1 MKVPGHI
8 AVIMDG
14 NRRWAEERSL
24 PHISGH
30 SAGVKA
36 LDVVTEECA
45 VKGVKALTVYGFSI
59 ENWNRP
65 RNAVESLFSLFR
77 KSLEKYITKI
87 KKNNIRFNTIG
98 RMEGLPPDLRVMLE
112 KAAGQTAS
120 NTGMVLTA
128 ALNYGGRQEIVDAAR
143 SIAREMREHSAED
156 VNEITENDIEKR
168 LYTSGLPELD
178 LVIRTSG
185 EIRISNFLLWQS
197 AYSEFYFTETL
208 WPDFGR
214 EQLGKALEE
223 YGRRQRRYGG

>member
-1 MKVPGHI
+1 MNVPGHI

-14 NRRWAEERSL
+14 NRRWAEKRKV

-36 LDVVTEECA
+36 LDIVTEECA
-45 VKGVKALTVYGFSI
+45 KRGVKALTVYGFSI

-65 RNAVESLFSLFR
+65 RSAVESLFQLFS
-77 KSLEKYITKI
+77 KSLGKYIAKV

-98 RMEGLPPDLRVMLE
+98 RTAGLPKDLREMLE
-112 KAAGQTAS
+112 KAVRDTAS
-120 NTGMVLTA
+120 NTGLVLTA
-128 ALNYGGRQEIVDAAR
+128 ALNYGARQEILDAAR
-143 SIAREMREHSAED
+143 QLAADIKKTGQDFST
-156 VNEITENDIEKR
+156 ITENDIEER
-168 LYTSGLPELD
+168 LYTAGLPELD

-185 EIRISNFLLWQS
+185 EVRISNFLLWQS

-208 WPDFGR
+208 WPDFGVK
-214 EQLGKALEE
+214 ELDEALEE

>member
-14 NRRWAEERSL
+14 NRRWAEENNV

-30 SAGVKA
+30 SAGVES
-36 LDVVTEECA
+36 LDAVTEECA
-45 VKGVKALTVYGFSI
+45 RRGVKALTAYGFSI

-65 RNAVESLFSLFR
+65 KPAVDALFSLLR
-77 KSLEKYITKI
+77 NTLNKYISKV

-98 RMEGLPPDLRVMLE
+98 RLNELPEDLKKMLE
-112 KAAGQTAS
+112 KAINDTSG

-128 ALNYGGRQEIVDAAR
+128 ALNYGGRQELVDAAR
-143 SIAREMREHSAED
+143 KLAAEYRDNDDDIALISEKSLED
-156 VNEITENDIEKR
+156 K
-168 LYTSGLPELD
+168 LYTAGLPEVD

-185 EIRISNFLLWQS
+185 ELRVSNFLLWQS

-208 WPDFGR
+208 WPDFRAEG
-214 EQLGKALEE
+214 LAKALEE
-223 YGRRQRRYGG
+223 YGRRQRRFGG

>member
-1 MKVPGHI
+1 MKVPCHI

-14 NRRWAEERSL
+14 NRRWAKQRNL
-24 PHISGH
+24 PHLSGH
-30 SAGVKA
+30 SAGVKS

-45 VKGVKALTVYGFSI
+45 KRGVGALTVYGFSV

-65 RNAVESLFSLFR
+65 KSAVESLFSLFQR
-77 KSLEKYITKI
+77 SLKKYITKI

-98 RMEGLPPDLRVMLE
+98 R
-112 KAAGQTAS
+112 TAS
-120 NTGMVLTA
+120 LPDDLKGVLREAVQDTSRNTGMVLTV
-128 ALNYGGRQEIVDAAR
+128 ALNYGGRQEITDSVNRVIEDMR
-143 SIAREMREHSAED
+143 LSRRDFSSIS
-156 VNEITENDIEKR
+156 ENDIEEG

-197 AYSEFYFTETL
+197 AYAELYFTETL
-208 WPDFGR
+208 WPDFGA
-214 EQLGKALEE
+214 EELNKALEE